1 MGLCRRVLV
10 SCCLGLLAVVAPPPA
25 VADVPVVPACDSAH
39 PDVQPPDCVG
49 DGEPVLSVDP
59 AGGPDVGGFVA
70 LMVVVGL
77 VGLGLTAWRV
87 STARDLARK
96 AGMDPDQA
104 TAITLLGGDGL
115 DATYVATS
123 LRGPAQPPA
132 PPARTVEERLLE
144 LQGLKDQ
151 GLVTDE
157 EFQARRAAVLDSL

>member
-1 MGLCRRVLV
+1 
-10 SCCLGLLAVVAPPPA
+10 
-25 VADVPVVPACDSAH
+25 
-39 PDVQPPDCVG
+39 
-49 DGEPVLSVDP
+49 
-59 AGGPDVGGFVA
+59 
-70 LMVVVGL
+70 MVVVGL

-123 LRGPAQPPA
+123 LRRPAQPPA